1 MNNNKVKCMKVAKK
15 YSKDYWDGI
24 ESLVMGDIFTRRL
37 LEKDCLKII
46 KTYNLR
52 KIRLS

>member
-1 MNNNKVKCMKVAKK
+1 MKVAKK

-24 ESLVMGDIFTRRL
+24 QSSVMRYFYKKIIG
-37 LEKDCLKII
+37 KDCLKNY

-52 KIRLS
+52 KILLS